1 MMNKFEIGTFSY
13 KNNVLCCEQ
22 LPVEEIVLSVGT
34 PVFIYS
40 KKFLVDQY
48 KEFDSAFS
56 DVNHSIYFSVKSN
69 FNLNVIKTFL
79 DLGSGADV
87 NSGGELYRAL
97 KAGADPKKISLANV
111 GKSAEEIRMGLEKG
125 VRVIKAESFSEIR
138 KINQIAKEMGKVAP
152 VAIRINPAVDA
163 KTHPYISTGLA
174 ENKFGIESSRV
185 EEIFSECMKMGN
197 IRPTGIDMHIG
208 SQITSVE
215 PHVEAIEKMAVH
227 FNKLKSI
234 GIPLEHF
241 DIGGG
246 IGVQYNTEKYF
257 TPAQLAEKVKDILK
271 SLNCEIIFEPGRF
284 LTANAGILVTEVQY
298 IKKNGNKI
306 FYIVDAAM
314 TELLRPTL
322 YGAFHH
328 IQPVKLEGRKN
339 IVVDIVGPVCE
350 SSDFLAK
357 NREITECLEGEKLA
371 VMSAGA
377 YSMVMS
383 SNYNARRR
391 PPEVIV
397 DGNKFFVTRSRE
409 TYEHLIWDEEI
420 IPELHIRN

>member
-1 MMNKFEIGTFSY
+1 M
-13 KNNVLCCEQ
+13 
-22 LPVEEIVLSVGT
+22 
-34 PVFIYS
+34 
-40 KKFLVDQY
+40 VDQY

-97 KAGADPKKISLANV
+97 KAGADPKKISFANV

-138 KINQIAKEMGKVAP
+138 KINQIAKEIGKIAP
-152 VAIRINPAVDA
+152 IAIRINPDVDA

-246 IGVQYNTEKYF
+246 IGVQYSTEKYF
-257 TPAQLAEKVKDILK
+257 T
-271 SLNCEIIFEPGRF
+271 
-284 LTANAGILVTEVQY
+284 
-298 IKKNGNKI
+298 
-306 FYIVDAAM
+306 
-314 TELLRPTL
+314 
-322 YGAFHH
+322 
-328 IQPVKLEGRKN
+328 
-339 IVVDIVGPVCE
+339 
-350 SSDFLAK
+350 
-357 NREITECLEGEKLA
+357 
-371 VMSAGA
+371 
-377 YSMVMS
+377 
-383 SNYNARRR
+383 
-391 PPEVIV
+391 
-397 DGNKFFVTRSRE
+397 SRE
-409 TYEHLIWDEEI
+409 DF
-420 IPELHIRN
+420 